1 QPEPEP
7 AKQAIAAA
15 KRAGSLGDHLHSF
28 ALGPEAVRGRDILSL
43 MSKLADGT
51 LTEIERPGD
60 VLFHLPSVELSEIAE
75 VQLENGTTKQPG
87 RAVRVLADGSFD
99 GFVPLDPGRNQ
110 IQVTAVGIGG
120 GRHEESR
127 TVLYEPAPGMSSEVQ
142 LEVSRLRELLKQRTV
157 EVELGREIQ
166 KAREERR
173 ARQKELRIDVEKKQS
188 EKPQEP

>member
-1 QPEPEP
+1 
-7 AKQAIAAA
+7 
-15 KRAGSLGDHLHSF
+15 
-28 ALGPEAVRGRDILSL
+28 

-75 VQLENGTTKQPG
+75 VKLENATTKQPG
-87 RAVRVLADGSFD
+87 RAVRVLADGTFD
-99 GFVPLDPGRNQ
+99 GFVPLEPGRNL

-120 GRHEESR
+120 GRLEETRS
-127 TVLYEPAPGMSSEVQ
+127 VSYEPAAGNSEQVEI
-142 LEVSRLRELLKQRTV
+142 EVSRLRELLKQRTV

-173 ARQKELRIDVEKKQS
+173 ARQKELRIDVEKQKAS
-188 EKPQEP
+188 PPQQ